1 MLRSIFILV
10 LCISLLGCTNLDE
23 RHVFNYT
30 IEGTAE
36 YVDDIH
42 VIMGPGLDWRA
53 NEQVSLPL
61 DISHDIYGKELEYK
75 FEAEHSDSTAE
86 ITLKVFID
94 GELIEEKSKFVFDSL
109 KSTNLI
115 TISGV
120 FIDM

>member
-53 NEQVSLPL
+53 NEQVILPL
-61 DISHDIYGKELEYK
+61 DISHDIYGTELEYK

-86 ITLKVFID
+86 ITLRVFID

>member
-61 DISHDIYGKELEYK
+61 DISHDIYGTELEYK